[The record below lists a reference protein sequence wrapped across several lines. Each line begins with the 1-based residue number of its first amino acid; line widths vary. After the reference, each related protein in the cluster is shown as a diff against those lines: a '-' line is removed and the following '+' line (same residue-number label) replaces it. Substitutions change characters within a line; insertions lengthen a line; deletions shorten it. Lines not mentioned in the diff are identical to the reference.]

1 MQIREKKFSLIS
13 LYKLKHLNTL
23 LGKQYLFIKMSNA
36 LSEPS
41 LVRSAFLETT
51 QMPQLP

>member
-1 MQIREKKFSLIS
+1 MQIGEKKISLIN
-13 LYKLKHLNTL
+13 LYKLKHLNTSL
-23 LGKQYLFIKMSNA
+23 EKQYLFIKISNA

-41 LVRSAFLETT
+41 LVRSAFLETS